1 MYILVNDLQMKNNTT
16 TIVQSS
22 IWFLKT
28 QTYIASS
35 LVSRKI
41 YFYRKI
47 NSMLYNLIL
56 SFTTLLMVDG
66 ILELFLQF

>member
-1 MYILVNDLQMKNNTT
+1 MNILVNDLQMKNNTT

-22 IWFLKT
+22 IWLLKT